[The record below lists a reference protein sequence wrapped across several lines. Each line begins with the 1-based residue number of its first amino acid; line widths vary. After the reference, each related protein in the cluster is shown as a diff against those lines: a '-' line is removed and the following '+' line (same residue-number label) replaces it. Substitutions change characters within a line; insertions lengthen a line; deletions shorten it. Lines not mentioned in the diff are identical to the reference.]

1 MKKTMR
7 RIMETMAKV
16 YMELLTNAVFVLV
29 TAFIM
34 DFGWNEDWWC
44 AVGGGWDSIAVGILV
59 ASVYQVVR
67 YQGQKRI
74 KTYLE
79 TINPKIQQIV
89 TAANLIAKCDRDE
102 AA

>member
-7 RIMETMAKV
+7 KIAEVIAKV

-34 DFGWNEDWWC
+34 DFGWNEDWWDS
-44 AVGGGWDSIAVGILV
+44 VGGGWDSIAVGILV
-59 ASVYQVVR
+59 ASVYQVIR
-67 YQGQKRI
+67 YQGQKKF
-74 KTYLE
+74 KTYME
-79 TINPKIQQIV
+79 QINPKIEQIV
-89 TAANLIAKCDRDE
+89 GAVNRIEQTSKDE

>member
-34 DFGWNEDWWC
+34 DFGWDEDWWD
-44 AVGGGWDSIAVGILV
+44 AVGGGWDSIVVGILV

-74 KTYLE
+74 KNYLE
-79 TINPKIQQIV
+79 TINPKVEKLVGAINRIETV
-89 TAANLIAKCDRDE
+89 NKDE